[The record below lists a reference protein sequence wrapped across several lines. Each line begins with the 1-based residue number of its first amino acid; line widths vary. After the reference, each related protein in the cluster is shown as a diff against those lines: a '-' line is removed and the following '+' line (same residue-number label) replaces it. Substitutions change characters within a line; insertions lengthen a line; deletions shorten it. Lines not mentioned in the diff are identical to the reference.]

1 MSPSNTN
8 TEIALIKNDISYMKW
23 DIQDIKKILKEFIDS
38 APDKFAT
45 KDELVPIKEKQ
56 VEHDKI
62 IERIAWWS
70 VWTLITIILWVIWVT
85 KFM

>member
-1 MSPSNTN
+1 MPPSNTN

-45 KDELVPIKEKQ
+45 KEQHEQNSKRIEELES
-56 VEHDKI
+56 DKKAVLKWI
-62 IERIAWWS
+62 VLAFIS
-70 VWTLITIILWVIWVT
+70 SLWVFLWID
-85 KFM
+85 KFL